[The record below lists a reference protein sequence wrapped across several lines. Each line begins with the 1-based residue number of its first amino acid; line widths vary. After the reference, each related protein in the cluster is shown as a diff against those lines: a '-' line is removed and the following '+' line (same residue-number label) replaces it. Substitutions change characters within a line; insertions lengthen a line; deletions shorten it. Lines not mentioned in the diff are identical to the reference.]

1 MEGTTS
7 LGELP
12 LSTSQNSNIPVVQS
26 ENIQI
31 SNPLQQQISSRE
43 TDINNS
49 STQNQT
55 VESYNELI
63 QGLQSASQQGQT
75 ALPDRNIPQET
86 TNITNDESIQPNYI
100 PASKSENYIDN
111 LVSSEEVLNYNENL
125 EKKNYNIENI
135 YQELHQPI
143 LIAVLYFLFQLPI
156 IQKYLYKIIPAL
168 FKSDGNPNIYGYIIN
183 SLLFG
188 IIFYFLLKG
197 LNYFSSI

>member
-49 STQNQT
+49 SIQNQT
-55 VESYNELI
+55 IESYNELI

-100 PASKSENYIDN
+100 PESKSENYIDN

>member
-12 LSTSQNSNIPVVQS
+12 LSTSHNSNIPVVQS

-100 PASKSENYIDN
+100 PESKSENYIDN